1 MPGLLVVTTRSRLRG
16 VRQFPAMFLATRRV
30 RRQLASTEGV
40 VRWAS
45 VIASPTEFWTITVW
59 RSRHEMQEFMRSDA
73 HGDIMWDF
81 RRLLRSL
88 WLVRWRPTARELG
101 SWRGVRVA
109 APPQPGAGWAPAGP
123 AGLAEPVG
131 LAGPAELAGP
141 VGLAEPAG
149 PAVLPELRDS
159 TGPDGV
165 ISYDASP
172 GARRARAQLK
182 GVGGAVMVLQ
192 TPRLGAPAALLR
204 LKRHQRRLF
213 TDPALLRSIVGLGS
227 GGHCCLLTVWRTP
240 ADAARLLE
248 GPWAQALQ
256 RRYGERLWA
265 NEWAPESE
273 FGHWDGLRLRGGQR
287 RVPHLADPVR

>member
-30 RRQLASTEGV
+30 RRQLAATEGV

-88 WLVRWRPTARELG
+88 WLVRWRPTAREVG

-109 APPQPGAGWAPAGP
+109 SHPEHGSTWRMAGP
-123 AGLAEPVG
+123 AGLV
-131 LAGPAELAGP
+131 
-141 VGLAEPAG
+141 EPAG
-149 PAVLPELRDS
+149 LAVLPELREAA
-159 TGPDGV
+159 GPDGV
-165 ISYDASP
+165 ISYDSSP

-192 TPRLGAPAALLR
+192 TPRRGAPLALLR

-213 TDPALLRSIVGLGS
+213 SDPALLRSIVGLGS

-248 GPWAQALQ
+248 SPWAQALQ
-256 RRYGERLWA
+256 LRYGERLWA